1 MNDRM
6 LREIFINARRP
17 NSIIHPNSVGDIG
30 LGFQG
35 SRVNLWPDSSI
46 SQSFIGKDL
55 DKFATASACGQ
66 PVFFGL
72 RIEPAKDKLGLSFH
86 KLIYE

>member
-1 MNDRM
+1 M
-6 LREIFINARRP
+6 LP

-30 LGFQG
+30 LGFRG
-35 SRVNLWPDSSI
+35 SQVNLWPDSSI

-55 DKFATASACGQ
+55 EKFATASAGGQ

-72 RIEPAKDKLGLSFH
+72 HIEPAKDKPSLSFP

>member
-1 MNDRM
+1 M
-6 LREIFINARRP
+6 
-17 NSIIHPNSVGDIG
+17 
-30 LGFQG
+30 
-35 SRVNLWPDSSI
+35 

-55 DKFATASACGQ
+55 DKFVTASACGQ

-72 RIEPAKDKLGLSFH
+72 HIEPAKDKPSLSFP